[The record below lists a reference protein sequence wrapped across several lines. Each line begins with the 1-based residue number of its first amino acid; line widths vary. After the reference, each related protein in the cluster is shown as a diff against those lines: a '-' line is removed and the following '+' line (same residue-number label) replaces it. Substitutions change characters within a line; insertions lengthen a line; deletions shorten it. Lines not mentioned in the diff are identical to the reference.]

1 MKQEIRITLEGTEMS
16 VEHSDGVD
24 INDSAYMLLTAA
36 AATMVQG
43 ELSRGKAVN
52 LFNDAYTKASE
63 ILSNVD
69 DLPSE

>member
-16 VEHSDGVD
+16 VEHSDGVE
-24 INDSAYMLLTAA
+24 INDSAYMLLTAT
-36 AATMVQG
+36 AATMWQG
-43 ELSRGKAVN
+43 NASRKVAIR
-52 LFNDAYTKASE
+52 LFDDAYTKASE

>member
-1 MKQEIRITLEGTEMS
+1 MEKKIRITLEGTEMS

-36 AATMVQG
+36 AATMVQWNV
-43 ELSRGKAVN
+43 SRKVAIR
-52 LFNDAYTKASE
+52 LFDDAYTKASE
-63 ILSNVD
+63 ILSDVD